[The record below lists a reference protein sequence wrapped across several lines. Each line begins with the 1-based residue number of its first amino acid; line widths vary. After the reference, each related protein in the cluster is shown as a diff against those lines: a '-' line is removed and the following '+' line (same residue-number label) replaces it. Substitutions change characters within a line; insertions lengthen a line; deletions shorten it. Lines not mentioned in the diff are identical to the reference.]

1 MRRRSMLIRLVIFA
15 AVVAVAAIA
24 VREAGFE
31 ELLEPEALRAR
42 VDELGWRG
50 VLLLLGGWM
59 VLGTLAGQTFLPTMA
74 GAVAYGWVAGGFIA
88 VLGMALS
95 GTAQFL
101 GFRFLLRDVAQTLV
115 LSRFPALTKSM
126 EERGLGLLVMLRFIW
141 FPNLLLNGSTALTAM
156 PLRSF
161 VVAFPAALPQ
171 ALLLCLVADSLY
183 TWGWAGIP
191 TGRWVL
197 IGSLL
202 GGGIV
207 TYVFA
212 MVKFPALRAFTRRP
226 VEEAV
231 APVLED

>member
-1 MRRRSMLIRLVIFA
+1 MRRRSILIRLVIFA
-15 AVVAVAAIA
+15 AVVALAAVA

-59 VLGTLAGQTFLPTMA
+59 VLGTLAGQTFLPTIA

-88 VLGMALS
+88 VLGMAMS

-115 LSRFPALTKSM
+115 LSRFPQLTTAI
-126 EERGLGLLVMLRFIW
+126 EERGLGLLIMLRFIW
-141 FPNLLLNGSTALTAM
+141 FPNLLLNGSTALTDM
-156 PLRSF
+156 RLGSF
-161 VVAFPAALPQ
+161 VLGFPAAFPQ
-171 ALLLCLVADSLY
+171 ALLICLVVDSFY

-197 IGSLL
+197 IGALL
-202 GGGIV
+202 GGGIA
-207 TYVFA
+207 TYAFA
-212 MVKFPALRAFTRRP
+212 MVRFPALRAFARRP
-226 VEEAV
+226 VVEMVDPSPEG
-231 APVLED
+231 